1 MSGKLVRDKI
11 PRIIESKGQVA
22 STRILN
28 QEEYVFELLAKL
40 SEEVEEFKQDK
51 NREELADILEVLEA
65 IYNYYGFKAEEIAA
79 IKKQKLEER
88 GGFKDRIYLLK

>member
-11 PRIIESKGQVA
+11 PQIMKSKGQIA
-22 STRILN
+22 STKILD
-28 QEEYVFELLAKL
+28 QEEYIKELLAKL

-65 IYNYYGFKAEEIAA
+65 IYTFYGFKQEEIVV

-88 GGFKDRIYLLK
+88 GGFKERIYLIK